1 MNNVIYFSY
10 IFLSILFVVCF
21 QPPNS
26 TDMIG
31 PQWFNLSLI
40 NFLFLPFFIR
50 NNLYDFLIK
59 IFKKPIFRLFLIFSL
74 FNFLSLFTAK
84 NVSIYFHDLARFLSV
99 FIFFIL
105 ISYSFSK
112 LRYAQ
117 IKSVLFVILS
127 ILLLVEFILSF
138 YPYFALLWGRGLS
151 IFFNINYDSGSFKGI
166 AGNKNV
172 TAALYVIKLP
182 FLFYLLQSSRKIL
195 NVFGSFFLFI
205 TIMLIILLDAR
216 ASYVSFAIISVL
228 SILFS
233 FIYLK
238 KSFFKFFIIFAFTSC
253 FSYIVADQLFMSN
266 SSVNAIDS
274 VKSISFSNESSSN
287 RFSLWTDAIEFI
299 YHNPLG
305 VGLGNW
311 KIESIPYWKSF
322 GGGYQIPYHAHND
335 YLEIATE
342 TGILNSLVF
351 LSVLFLSIFI
361 FLKRFF
367 IFKDPFYLM
376 FLLAVIVYGIDAFFN
391 FPFERTYMQLVLY
404 TTLSFTLFEPS
415 NSNDTDK

>member
-1 MNNVIYFSY
+1 MNNSLYFSY
-10 IFLSILFVVCF
+10 IFLSILFVVFF
-21 QPPNS
+21 QPQNS

-40 NFLFLPFFIR
+40 NFLYLPFFIK
-50 NNLYDFLIK
+50 NNLFDFLIK
-59 IFKKPIFRLFLIFSL
+59 TFKKPIFRLFLLFSF
-74 FNFLSLFTAK
+74 FNILSLFTAI

-112 LRYAQ
+112 LNFEQ
-117 IKSVLFVILS
+117 IKFVLFVILS

-138 YPYFALLWGRGLS
+138 YPYLAFLWGQGLS
-151 IFFNINYDSGSFKGI
+151 IFFNINYDPGSFKGI
-166 AGNKNV
+166 AGNKNI
-172 TAALYVIKLP
+172 TAALYVIKIP
-182 FLFYLLQSSRKIL
+182 FLFYLLQSRRKIL
-195 NVFGSFFLFI
+195 NVFGTFFLFI
-205 TIMLIILLDAR
+205 TITLIILLDAR
-216 ASYVSFAIISVL
+216 ASYVSFAIISSL
-228 SILFS
+228 SIFFS

-238 KSFFKFFIIFAFTSC
+238 KSFFKFFIIFAITSC
-253 FSYIVADQLFMSN
+253 LSYTVADKLFMSN
-266 SSVNAIDS
+266 SSGNAIDS
-274 VKSISFSNESSSN
+274 VQSISFSNESSSN
-287 RFSLWTDAIEFI
+287 RFKLWADALDFI

-311 KIESIPYWKSF
+311 KIESIPDWKSI

-342 TGILNSLVF
+342 TGVLNSLVF
-351 LSVLFLSIFI
+351 LSILFLSIFI
-361 FLKRFF
+361 FFKRFF

-404 TTLSFTLFEPS
+404 TSLSFTLFAPS
-415 NSNDTDK
+415 NSNDTVK